1 MDIFKQFE
9 KALATLNTIEN
20 QEKELWDKQSEYD
33 AKIQFWLHYLE
44 NQKINTKQSYRIMR
58 ELKILRTKRREVKNN
73 LDMIRSFHD
82 TEDKLKGCE
91 NRSMLL
97 GQLRKLKN
105 RQDNWIYSN
114 DCYSNEEIEKILN

>member
-1 MDIFKQFE
+1 
-9 KALATLNTIEN
+9 
-20 QEKELWDKQSEYD
+20 
-33 AKIQFWLHYLE
+33 
-44 NQKINTKQSYRIMR
+44 MR